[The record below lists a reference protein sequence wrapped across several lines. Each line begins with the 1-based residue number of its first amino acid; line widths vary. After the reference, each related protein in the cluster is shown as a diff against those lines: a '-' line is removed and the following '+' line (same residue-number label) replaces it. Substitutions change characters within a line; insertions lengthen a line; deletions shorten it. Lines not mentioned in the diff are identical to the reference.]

1 MGKTFQEI
9 AENIQ
14 ERIRQVAYMMWESAG
29 RQHGM
34 AMEYW
39 LAAETDV
46 LKTMQAAAERLM
58 PSEAKEK
65 PKPATPVAQPLA
77 EPVAAAPALTA
88 KPETAKPETAKPQ
101 VAKPEAAKPQV
112 AAPQAAKPQAAKPE
126 AAKPQATKP
135 APRKTSSRAKA
146 KP

>member
-1 MGKTFQEI
+1 MGKSFQEI

-65 PKPATPVAQPLA
+65 PKPATPVAQPPA
-77 EPVAAAPALTA
+77 EPVAAAPASA
-88 KPETAKPETAKPQ
+88 VKPETAKPEPAKPQ
-101 VAKPEAAKPQV
+101 VAKPEAAKPE
-112 AAPQAAKPQAAKPE
+112 AAKPEAAKPE

-135 APRKTSSRAKA
+135 APRKTSSRTKA

>member
-1 MGKTFQEI
+1 MGKSFQEI

-14 ERIRQVAYMMWESAG
+14 ERIRQVAYLMWESAG

-46 LKTMQAAAERLM
+46 LKTMQAAAESLL
-58 PSEAKEK
+58 PSEAKAE
-65 PKPATPVAQPLA
+65 PKPATPVAQPRA
-77 EPVAAAPALTA
+77 EPIAAAPALA
-88 KPETAKPETAKPQ
+88 VEPETAKPQ
-101 VAKPEAAKPQV
+101 VAKPEAAKPET
-112 AAPQAAKPQAAKPE
+112 AKPQVAKPE
-126 AAKPQATKP
+126 ASKP
-135 APRKTSSRAKA
+135 APRKTGGRAKA